1 MPNIDDNTI
10 GQNEGRQLRHSSTK
24 IHVELY
30 KQLLGH
36 KQGIYCAIE
45 TQKGIFTAGGDGA
58 IVCWTWEQL
67 AQSSE
72 PIGQLWASIPEPV
85 FCMLMVN
92 EETLL
97 AGTQKGNLYRLTPGK
112 PPQAIAVDSQSI
124 YFVRWWQ
131 DFFWI
136 GTGSGQLMIM
146 DNEFCLIKALPI
158 STKSLRCMDSMDD
171 LAWIGCSDAHVYRLK
186 FIQSV
191 ASCTDESADLL
202 AVLQT
207 KPNIESDLSNTY
219 ALPRVGPS
227 RESKLEVSRHLAN
240 EPSVFGVKAI
250 DKNALISVGRDAHV
264 RLFQDSQLISSV
276 PAHLGTIHGLSKH
289 PILPWFATGSMDK
302 SIKLW
307 QWEIGSDLSTS
318 MHLIKVINR
327 EKFAGEVGHT
337 HSVNSVIWISE
348 EGKKS
353 LREKQNAENFAQDP
367 SQVHWLLS
375 VGDDRH
381 GILWGITQFC

>member
-1 MPNIDDNTI
+1 MPDIDDNTI

-67 AQSSE
+67 AQRSE

-85 FCMLMVN
+85 FCMWMVN

-97 AGTQKGNLYRLTPGK
+97 AGTQKGNVYRLSTGK
-112 PPQAIAVDSQSI
+112 PPQAIVVDSQSI
-124 YFVRWWQ
+124 YFVRCWKNFIWV
-131 DFFWI
+131 
-136 GTGSGQLMIM
+136 GTGSGQLMVF
-146 DNEFCLIKALPI
+146 DSDFCRIQTLPL
-158 STKSLRCMDSMDD
+158 STKSLRCMETRED
-171 LAWIGCSDAHVYRLK
+171 LAWIGCSDAHVYCLK
-186 FIQSV
+186 FLESK
-191 ASCTDESADLL
+191 ASCTEESDDLL
-202 AVLQT
+202 AVSKT
-207 KPNIESDLSNTY
+207 EPNIEFASSITY
-219 ALPRVGPS
+219 PMPRVGLAH
-227 RESKLEVSRHLAN
+227 ESSLEVSSYLAN
-240 EPSVFGVKAI
+240 EPSVFGVSAVN
-250 DKNALISVGRDAHV
+250 KNILISVGRDAHV
-264 RLFQDSQLISSV
+264 RLFQNSQLISAV

-307 QWEIGSDLSTS
+307 QWETDAETSTS
-318 MHLIKVINR
+318 IQLIKVINR

-337 HSVNSVIWISE
+337 HSVNSVLWISE
-348 EGKKS
+348 EGKKWLTEMQAS
-353 LREKQNAENFAQDP
+353 EKFSQNPA
-367 SQVHWLLS
+367 QVHWLLS
-375 VGDDRH
+375 VGDDRQ